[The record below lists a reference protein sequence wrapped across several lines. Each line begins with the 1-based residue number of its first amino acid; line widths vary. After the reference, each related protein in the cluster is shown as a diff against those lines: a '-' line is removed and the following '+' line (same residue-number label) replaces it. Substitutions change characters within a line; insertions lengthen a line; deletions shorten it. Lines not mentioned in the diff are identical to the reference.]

1 MSEIPSEP
9 TPPQAPQKRRAG
21 APKGNRN
28 AFKHGRY
35 SAEVLDLRRRIGAFL
50 RRANAAAAA
59 ADRLARARTEGA
71 REKARAEVH
80 AAVRG
85 EGGYPEKRPKTE
97 EQLYSGGRSGPG
109 ARPRDPPPPENRSKT
124 AEQLSF
130 AGSHRGSA

>member
-35 SAEVLDLRRRIGAFL
+35 SAEVLDLRRRIRAFL
-50 RRANAAAAA
+50 RRANAATAAA
-59 ADRLARARTEGA
+59 NRMARAKTEDA

-80 AAVRG
+80 AAVLG
-85 EGGYPEKRPKTE
+85 EGGKSKTV
-97 EQLYSGGRSGPG
+97 EQLSCGMG
-109 ARPRDPPPPENRSKT
+109 ARGGTPKIGPESRNNYLSPAPMAGPRDPAAP
-124 AEQLSF
+124 A
-130 AGSHRGSA
+130 